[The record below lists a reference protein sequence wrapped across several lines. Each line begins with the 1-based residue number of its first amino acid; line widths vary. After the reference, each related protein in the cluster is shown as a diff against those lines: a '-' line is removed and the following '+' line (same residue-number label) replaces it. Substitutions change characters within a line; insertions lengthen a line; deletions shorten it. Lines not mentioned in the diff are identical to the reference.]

1 MKNSMKNSCIIRMS
15 HILIKTTYEF
25 GAGCNTTSSTS
36 EEPMDIR
43 RITEIKSFFC
53 SCSELVLVCSG
64 ETTDGRKF
72 VRCCIDD
79 CNIYYEYN
87 RSENGPLFVYFTT
100 QYMNSE
106 MYYEEILE
114 IYTIF
119 IVYQDEIVKIC
130 LIKECETPLEFVS
143 CDVHRMSL
151 FNDMSHLE
159 IKNHMFALHPVI
171 THGMKGL
178 AVHTEHD
185 GREVI
190 EVIEFVFDLTNPA
203 KFVDIRWEISIK
215 MPHDFR
221 STDIYEDN
229 FGLFYLTGSSR
240 DGNEVSII
248 IHSGS
253 DEYDKESLSDS
264 HCILIYQKEST
275 IVVVD
280 DDNERTKVRLDTAQ
294 YNHVGALIVSCE
306 IPEFFQK
313 LKENHSYIPQWDESD
328 EGLLTVD

>member
-1 MKNSMKNSCIIRMS
+1 MS
-15 HILIKTTYEF
+15 HILIETTYEF
-25 GAGCNTTSSTS
+25 GDGCNTTSSTS
-36 EEPMDIR
+36 EEPMNIR
-43 RITEIKSFFC
+43 HITEIKSFYC
-53 SCSELVLVCSG
+53 SDSEHVPVCSG

-72 VRCCIDD
+72 VIFQTDD
-79 CNIYYEYN
+79 GDIYYEYYCRN
-87 RSENGPLFVYFTT
+87 NGPLFVYFTT

-130 LIKECETPLEFVS
+130 LIKECATPLEFGS

-151 FNDMSHLE
+151 FNYQSGMKIRE
-159 IKNHMFALHPVI
+159 RVFALHPVI

-185 GREVI
+185 GHEVI
-190 EVIEFVFDLTNPA
+190 EVIKFVFDLTNPA
-203 KFVDIRWEISIK
+203 KFVDIHWEISIK
-215 MPHDFR
+215 MPLDFR
-221 STDIYEDN
+221 STDIYEDKV
-229 FGLFYLTGSSR
+229 GLFYLTGSSR
-240 DGNEVSII
+240 DGVNEVSII

-253 DEYDKESLSDS
+253 DEYDKESLLDS

-280 DDNERTKVRLDTAQ
+280 DDNNHMKRRLYTAQ
-294 YNHVGALIVSCE
+294 YDNVGALIVSCE
-306 IPEFFQK
+306 IPVFFQK
-313 LKENHSYIPQWDESD
+313 LKENHRYIPQRDESD
-328 EGLLTVD
+328 EGE